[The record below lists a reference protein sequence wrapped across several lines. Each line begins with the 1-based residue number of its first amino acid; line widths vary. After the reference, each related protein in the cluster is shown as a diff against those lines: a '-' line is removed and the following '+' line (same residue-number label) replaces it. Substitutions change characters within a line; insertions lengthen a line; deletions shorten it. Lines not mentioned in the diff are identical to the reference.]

1 MNLTTFSVNKFA
13 RYCACVTLK
22 NHTKNARVFGKK
34 MQFIFDGP
42 KKVSTDLIDRITRC
56 CEGLVYISETDAP
69 VELFAAS
76 AVETL
81 DADTMLAIAHVS
93 HDTRIEEREF
103 KSFFARLQTKKFL
116 ELKNMLEEN
125 LSELRVFKI

>member
-1 MNLTTFSVNKFA
+1 
-13 RYCACVTLK
+13 
-22 NHTKNARVFGKK
+22 

-76 AVETL
+76 AVDSL
-81 DADTMLAIAHVS
+81 DADTMRAIAHVS

-125 LSELRVFKI
+125 LSELRVFKIGEIRVTIYAVGLDKNNNVIGVSMRAVET